1 MGVETYCVIPRLLGL
16 GPSMARAAEW
26 EQRDDGNNVG
36 DVPESRDKRGLE
48 GTCWNTMVS
57 DKEDVDDR
65 KKTGDGA
72 EDNMHNFTI
81 EVEKKFDEARGKKKD
96 LRVQQDGNVLNG
108 RMRTWNCWTPERR
121 NLQILMRCTGVST
134 Y

>member
-1 MGVETYCVIPRLLGL
+1 MMVI
-16 GPSMARAAEW
+16 MWVMYQKAEINEVW
-26 EQRDDGNNVG
+26 KGH
-36 DVPESRDKRGLE
+36 
-48 GTCWNTMVS
+48 CWNTTVS
-57 DKEDVDDR
+57 NEEDVDDR
-65 KKTGDGA
+65 KRTSNGA
-72 EDNMHNFTI
+72 KDNMHNFII

-121 NLQILMRCTGVST
+121 NLRILMRCTGVST